1 MFMEISKAFDT
12 LNHNLLIDN
21 LETYGFEKESLSFM
35 KSYLSDR
42 QRQVRVNNNFNSW

>member
-1 MFMEISKAFDT
+1 MFMEISKAFDI

-21 LETYGFEKESLSFM
+21 LETYGFERESLSFM

-42 QRQVRVNNNFNSW
+42 QVRVNNNFSSW